1 MAEDQ
6 VKENQPVDNQ
16 PETEEEP
23 LTADK
28 VVEETIAEEES
39 KIVDEPTVA
48 EEAPTVFEEET
59 AVVDESPVVVEP
71 TVAEEATAVVEESSV
86 EEETFTEESD
96 VAEEAVEAE
105 SDDFVEADMDFSIEE
120 QSADEEEDEVKESQ
134 PVEELL
140 LPRDTLLS
148 AGIHIGT
155 RMKTLDMAPFIY
167 RVRPD
172 GLFVLDVKKADDRIR
187 TAAKFLSRYENA
199 KVAVAATRLY
209 AHEPVKKFCEV
220 TGATP
225 IIGRFIPGQLSNPQ
239 YSHRID
245 PEIIVVSDPRADAQ
259 AVKEASKVGIPI
271 VALCSTDN
279 EFSGVDLVIP
289 TNNKGRR
296 ALAVIFWLLAR
307 QILRERGEIGMD
319 QDPQVTIEDF
329 EAKVTRSEEEDT

>member
-6 VKENQPVDNQ
+6 IKEGQPVENQP
-16 PETEEEP
+16 EEEKNT
-23 LTADK
+23 LTENT
-28 VVEETIAEEES
+28 VEETTTE
-39 KIVDEPTVA
+39 VP
-48 EEAPTVFEEET
+48 
-59 AVVDESPVVVEP
+59 VVDEAGSEVPVVDDIITDVIEDQF
-71 TVAEEATAVVEESSV
+71 VKEES
-86 EEETFTEESD
+86 
-96 VAEEAVEAE
+96 
-105 SDDFVEADMDFSIEE
+105 
-120 QSADEEEDEVKESQ
+120 VKEEKPDVS
-134 PVEELL
+134 PAEELL

-155 RMKTLDMAPFIY
+155 RMKTLDMASFIY

-172 GLFVLDVKKADDRIR
+172 GLFVLDVKKTDDRIR
-187 TAAKFLSRYENA
+187 TAAKFLARYDKT
-199 KVAVAATRLY
+199 KVAVSATRLY

-239 YSHRID
+239 YSRRID

-259 AVKEASKVGIPI
+259 AVKEASIVGIPI

-279 EFSGVDLVIP
+279 EFAGVDFVIP

-307 QILRERGEIGMD
+307 QILRERGEIGPD
-319 QDPQVTIEDF
+319 SDPQETIDDF
-329 EAKVTRSEEEDT
+329 EAKVTRDEEDDL